1 MVALRDFNAQS
12 SSWYN
17 KYNTSS
23 NEGRKIKAVTLI
35 NEPKHILDNS
45 TS

>member
-17 KYNTSS
+17 KYNTS

-35 NEPKHILDNS
+35 NESKHILDNS